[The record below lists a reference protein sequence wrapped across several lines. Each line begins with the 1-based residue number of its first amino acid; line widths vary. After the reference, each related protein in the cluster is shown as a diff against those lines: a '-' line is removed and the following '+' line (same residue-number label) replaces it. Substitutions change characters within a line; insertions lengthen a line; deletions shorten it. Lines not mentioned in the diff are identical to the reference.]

1 MFLLSFDFRCMT
13 RRAALILMSIG
24 WLIGFSIALIPLIWN
39 KWDYALECEFDQIF
53 YPWYLVGVITPMFSL
68 VWVFMLIMYWRIWR
82 EAVKHVKQLRVT
94 GMGDGPS
101 DWKSVQVNLFV
112 SSFKLSMF
120 LIARTY
126 KV

>member
-1 MFLLSFDFRCMT
+1 
-13 RRAALILMSIG
+13 MSIG

-53 YPWYLVGVITPMFSL
+53 HPWYLVGVITPMFSL

-94 GMGDGPS
+94 GMENGPS
-101 DWKSVQVNLFV
+101 DWKSVQVCLPT
-112 SSFKLSMF
+112 
-120 LIARTY
+120 IY
-126 KV
+126 IKV